1 MAMNQTSGRI
11 IQCPGCGVKAS
22 YPSSLVQ
29 LRCAQC
35 GTIFTA
41 PKQQAGQQGQ
51 GRSAN
56 ASSSDSSSD
65 TTLLWIGV
73 GVTMVFLLFS
83 AGGAFF
89 YLQNRE
95 SQAAGSHATAE
106 SDASESKVETDPP
119 SQSAPVQNPEITYEE
134 IRLPE
139 STRKKIYDDYRAV
152 ARTTLEKPLPLP
164 QGSPPRAAMEKMLQ
178 QVFDRELIRL
188 AALYRIS
195 ESEIG
200 EVIKEGDAKRWDPSP
215 RSNATRNGKRLYPEA
230 NSEGWKPNSN
240 VR

>member
-29 LRCAQC
+29 FRCAQC
-35 GTIFTA
+35 GMIFTA
-41 PKQQAGQQGQ
+41 PKQPSGEQSQ
-51 GRSAN
+51 GRSVG
-56 ASSSDSSSD
+56 ASASNSSSD
-65 TTLLWIGV
+65 TTLILIGV
-73 GVTMVFLLFS
+73 GVTLVFLLLA

-89 YLQNRE
+89 YFQSRE
-95 SQAAGSHATAE
+95 SQVAE
-106 SDASESKVETDPP
+106 SQVAGEPDASESEAETDPP
-119 SQSAPVQNPEITYEE
+119 SQDAPSETPKITYEE

-139 STRKKIYDDYRAV
+139 STRKKLYSDYRAV

-178 QVFDRELIRL
+178 QVFDRELTRF

-195 ESEIG
+195 ESEVR
-200 EVIKEGDAKRWDPSP
+200 EVIKEGDAKNWDPSP
-215 RSNATRNGKRLYPEA
+215 RSNATRNGKRLYPEGM
-230 NSEGWKPNSN
+230 SEGWKPNSN

>member
-29 LRCAQC
+29 FRCAQC
-35 GTIFTA
+35 GLIFTA
-41 PKQQAGQQGQ
+41 PKQQSVQQSQ
-51 GRSAN
+51 GRSVG
-56 ASSSDSSSD
+56 ASESNSSSD
-65 TTLLWIGV
+65 TTLILIGV
-73 GVTMVFLLFS
+73 GVTLVFLLLS

-89 YLQNRE
+89 YLQSREGQAAE
-95 SQAAGSHATAE
+95 SQVSGE
-106 SDASESKVETDPP
+106 PDASESEGETDPP
-119 SQSAPVQNPEITYEE
+119 SQEAPSETPKITYEE

-139 STRKKIYDDYRAV
+139 STRKKLYSDYRAV

-178 QVFDRELIRL
+178 QVFDRELTRF

-195 ESEIG
+195 ESEVR

-215 RSNATRNGKRLYPEA
+215 RSNATRNGKRLYPEGM
-230 NSEGWKPNSN
+230 SEGWKPNSN

>member
-22 YPSSLVQ
+22 YPSALVQ

-35 GTIFTA
+35 GMIFTA
-41 PKQQAGQQGQ
+41 PKQQSGQQSQ
-51 GRSAN
+51 SRSVGASASN
-56 ASSSDSSSD
+56 SSSN
-65 TTLLWIGV
+65 TTLILIGV
-73 GVTMVFLLFS
+73 GVTMVFLLMA

-89 YLQNRE
+89 YLQSRE
-95 SQAAGSHATAE
+95 SQVAGE
-106 SDASESKVETDPP
+106 PDASESEGETDPP
-119 SQSAPVQNPEITYEE
+119 IQDAPSETPEITYEE

-139 STRKKIYDDYRAV
+139 STRKKLYSDYRAV

-178 QVFDRELIRL
+178 QVFDRELTRF

-195 ESEIG
+195 ESEVR

-215 RSNATRNGKRLYPEA
+215 RSNATRNGKRLYPEGM
-230 NSEGWKPNSN
+230 SEGWKPNSN